1 MMHQNDKCT
10 SSEIRS
16 AELKS
21 LLYNVMTRLIEFFS
35 FGSCKYKDSNL
46 PNIEL
51 LKDTHILTHMMKFVK
66 FKAEETMF

>member
-16 AELKS
+16 SELKS
-21 LLYNVMTRLIEFFS
+21 LLYNIMTKLIEFFS
-35 FGSCKYKDSNL
+35 HGSCKYKGSNL

-51 LKDTHILTHMMKFVK
+51 LKDTHILTYMMKFVK
-66 FKAEETMF
+66 FKDEETMF